1 VVGYAY
7 VLRSPD
13 DDVPAGTFELGSLY
27 VTEEVRSGQCD
38 GRVTDAELVMRGA
51 PMIAWTEEELGR
63 IGEAQELQL
72 TSERPDGTFRPYVTM
87 WVVRVD
93 DQLYVRSAYGPDNP
107 WFRRAKAS
115 GVGRIGAGGLERD
128 VTFAEAALVHVDI
141 DAAYHAKYD
150 RYGPEIVG
158 TVVGPPAHD
167 VTIRLVPRSRSS

>member
-1 VVGYAY
+1 
-7 VLRSPD
+7 VLPSPD
-13 DDVPAGTFELGSLY
+13 DDVPAGSFELGSLY
-27 VTEEVRSGQCD
+27 VTEDVRSGYCD
-38 GRVTDAELVMRGA
+38 SRVTDAELVMRGT

-115 GVGRIGAGGLERD
+115 GVGRIEAGGLERD
-128 VTFAEAALVHVDI
+128 VTFAEAAPGVHVDI